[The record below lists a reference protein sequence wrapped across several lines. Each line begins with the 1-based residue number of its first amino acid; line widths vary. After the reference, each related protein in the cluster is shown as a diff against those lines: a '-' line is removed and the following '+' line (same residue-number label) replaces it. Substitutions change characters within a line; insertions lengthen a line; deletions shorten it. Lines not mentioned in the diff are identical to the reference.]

1 MTERT
6 DIKVLVACEESQAVC
21 IAFRRLGYEAYS
33 CDIQECSG
41 GHPEWHIKVDALL
54 LLGRYLVFKTED
66 GKAHYVERWDLIIA
80 HPPCTFMS
88 NAGACRMYPRKGQID
103 KARFQKA
110 MEAKAFFLRFLN
122 ADCDRVAI
130 ENPRPLKIVELPKED
145 QRIQPYQFGDPWSK
159 LTYLWL
165 KNLPPLVY
173 TNVLTNGSPLF
184 LPEQAARRG
193 GTATGR
199 GYLTIPKPVQKHFPV
214 LRTLW
219 RNNGVQY

>member
-1 MTERT
+1 
-6 DIKVLVACEESQAVC
+6 
-21 IAFRRLGYEAYS
+21 
-33 CDIQECSG
+33 
-41 GHPEWHIKVDALL
+41 
-54 LLGRYLVFKTED
+54 
-66 GKAHYVERWDLIIA
+66 
-80 HPPCTFMS
+80 
-88 NAGACRMYPRKGQID
+88 MYPRKGQID

-173 TNVLTNGSPLF
+173 TNVLAEWKPFVPAG
-184 LPEQAARRG
+184 
-193 GTATGR
+193 TGR
-199 GYLTIPKPVQKHFPV
+199 KAGGGQLRSKDTPQFQSPFKNIPRYCGRYGATMGRSIRK
-214 LRTLW
+214 
-219 RNNGVQY
+219 

>member
-1 MTERT
+1 
-6 DIKVLVACEESQAVC
+6 
-21 IAFRRLGYEAYS
+21 
-33 CDIQECSG
+33 
-41 GHPEWHIKVDALL
+41 
-54 LLGRYLVFKTED
+54 
-66 GKAHYVERWDLIIA
+66 
-80 HPPCTFMS
+80 
-88 NAGACRMYPRKGQID
+88 MYPRKGQID

-173 TNVLTNGSPLF
+173 TNVLAEWKPFVPAGTGRK
-184 LPEQAARRG
+184 AGG
-193 GTATGR
+193 GTATEQ
-199 GYLTIPKPVQKHFPV
+199 GYLTIPKPVQKHSPV

-219 RNNGVQY
+219 RNNGAQY

>member
-1 MTERT
+1 
-6 DIKVLVACEESQAVC
+6 
-21 IAFRRLGYEAYS
+21 
-33 CDIQECSG
+33 
-41 GHPEWHIKVDALL
+41 
-54 LLGRYLVFKTED
+54 
-66 GKAHYVERWDLIIA
+66 
-80 HPPCTFMS
+80 
-88 NAGACRMYPRKGQID
+88 MYPRKGQID

-165 KNLPPLVY
+165 KIFRRWFTPMFLQ
-173 TNVLTNGSPLF
+173 NGSPLF

-193 GTATGR
+193 GQLRSKDTSQFQSPFKNIPRYCGRYGATMGR
-199 GYLTIPKPVQKHFPV
+199 SI
-214 LRTLW
+214 R
-219 RNNGVQY
+219 R

>member
-1 MTERT
+1 
-6 DIKVLVACEESQAVC
+6 
-21 IAFRRLGYEAYS
+21 
-33 CDIQECSG
+33 
-41 GHPEWHIKVDALL
+41 
-54 LLGRYLVFKTED
+54 
-66 GKAHYVERWDLIIA
+66 
-80 HPPCTFMS
+80 
-88 NAGACRMYPRKGQID
+88 MYPRKGQID

-173 TNVLTNGSPLF
+173 TNVLTQNGSPLF

>member
-1 MTERT
+1 
-6 DIKVLVACEESQAVC
+6 
-21 IAFRRLGYEAYS
+21 
-33 CDIQECSG
+33 
-41 GHPEWHIKVDALL
+41 
-54 LLGRYLVFKTED
+54 
-66 GKAHYVERWDLIIA
+66 
-80 HPPCTFMS
+80 
-88 NAGACRMYPRKGQID
+88 MYPRKGQID

-165 KNLPPLVY
+165 NLQ
-173 TNVLTNGSPLF
+173 NGSPLF

-193 GTATGR
+193 GDSYGARIPHNSKARSKTFPGIANAMAQQWGAVLGGDTAE
-199 GYLTIPKPVQKHFPV
+199 P
-214 LRTLW
+214 
-219 RNNGVQY
+219 